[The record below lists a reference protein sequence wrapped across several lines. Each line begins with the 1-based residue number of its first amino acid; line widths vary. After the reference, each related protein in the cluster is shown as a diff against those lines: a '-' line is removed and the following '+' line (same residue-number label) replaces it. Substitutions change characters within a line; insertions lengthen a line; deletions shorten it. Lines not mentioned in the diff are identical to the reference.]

1 MIRLTSAALVLTA
14 LAAAAAT
21 LRPVQEM
28 PQATQQ
34 HAMLLKGVGEWE
46 GTLTMFMPGAPE
58 EGTPCRESVT
68 AIGEF
73 WTTSTFHC
81 DLMGVPF
88 VGTGV
93 TGYDPDRK
101 LFVGTWV
108 DSMTTRLSV
117 MEGTYDEARRALVMN
132 YMGPDPM
139 TGELVP
145 HRTETVHEG
154 DGYTSTFFMGAGE
167 GTKSMTIQMKRV
179 K

>member
-1 MIRLTSAALVLTA
+1 MIRLTIAALVL
-14 LAAAAAT
+14 AAVTAAAT
-21 LRPVQEM
+21 LLPTQEM
-28 PQATQQ
+28 PQATPQ

-46 GTLTMFMPGAPE
+46 GTMVMHMPGEAE
-58 EGTPCRESVT
+58 EPVACRESVT

-73 WTTSTFHC
+73 WTTSTFHS
-81 DLMGVPF
+81 DFGGVPF

-117 MEGTYDEARRALVMN
+117 MEGKWDEAKRALVMS

-145 HRTETVHEG
+145 HRAETVHAG

-167 GTKSMTIQMKRV
+167 GTKSMTIKMKRV